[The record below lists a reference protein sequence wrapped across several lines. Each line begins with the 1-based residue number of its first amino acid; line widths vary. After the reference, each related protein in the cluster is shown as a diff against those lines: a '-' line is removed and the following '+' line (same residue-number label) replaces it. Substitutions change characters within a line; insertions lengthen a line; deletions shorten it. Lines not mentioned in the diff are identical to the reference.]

1 MKTVAQWAEYLPLN
15 IKLCFIKECE
25 KQKYLFETR
34 YFSLRDAIN
43 LSLDYDFTEFGEHFW
58 FGVWSLACDYK
69 GREEQILTDLEWIG
83 DAPYTKEEV
92 EAMILEFAD
101 PNDEV
106 CKVMLWNLAKPK
118 EVTIDELY
126 KANNDEADKWL
137 KPEFYS
143 PINGDLKD
151 GLAKENEALKST
163 IEGLN
168 AIVET
173 QKVEI
178 AQLKSAKDQLNWDM
192 YPLHRQLNEA
202 KVKLE
207 LAEKRIV
214 ELNKEINSS
223 LFTRFLNLFK

>member
-1 MKTVAQWAEYLPLN
+1 MKTVAQWAEQLPEL
-15 IKLCFIKECE
+15 IRHSIKEE
-25 KQKYLFETR
+25 IKKNGESERKYKYLSHFISGEISWVRSIMGT
-34 YFSLRDAIN
+34 
-43 LSLDYDFTEFGEHFW
+43 DFYIGI
-58 FGVWSLACDYK
+58 SILCDEYL
-69 GREEQILTDLEWIG
+69 GREEEILDGLDESV
-83 DAPYTKEEV
+83 PYTKEEV

-101 PNDEV
+101 PNDDV
-106 CKVMLWNLAKPK
+106 CKVMLANVLANQITDK
-118 EVTIDELY
+118 VNQLS
-126 KANNDEADKWL
+126 NDLNETKTMDG
-137 KPEFYS
+137 FYS
-143 PINGDLKD
+143 KMNLS
-151 GLAKENEALKST
+151 KENEALKST